1 MVALTFKP
9 DWLNG
14 LSGGIVSAEVVKNA
28 AELQADFFNWLYAS
42 DVEVLS
48 KRLPTTDPVTL
59 FKALM
64 HVDLPD
70 NVGSYV
76 KDHILNLVEKPA
88 RVANIS
94 YLYGM
99 TCEPDTAL
107 EWRFDTVNGVT
118 SISMG
123 TCDKHSKSFGVEDE
137 KNAKLLFMTELFL
150 HLRINAKTTDGT
162 SVTAQ
167 LFKSQPIL
175 TALYAAHVTAY
186 NL

>member
-1 MVALTFKP
+1 MVALKFKP
-9 DWLNG
+9 DWLDG
-14 LSGGIVSAEVVKNA
+14 VSGGIVSDDIVKNI
-28 AELQADFFNWLYAS
+28 AELQADFFSWLHAS
-42 DVEVLS
+42 PVELRS
-48 KRLPTTDPVTL
+48 RRLPTTDPVTL

-64 HVDLPD
+64 SVDLPD
-70 NVGSYV
+70 GTGSYV
-76 KDHILNLVEKPA
+76 MDYILNLVEKPS
-88 RVANIS
+88 REVSVS

-99 TCEPDTAL
+99 KCDPDQSL
-107 EWRFDTVNGVT
+107 EWKFQTENGVT

-123 TCDKHSKSFGVEDE
+123 TCVKHAKSFGVDE
-137 KNAKLLFMTELFL
+137 EKKAKLLLMTELFL

-175 TALYAAHVTAY
+175 AALYAAHVTAY

>member
-1 MVALTFKP
+1 MVALNFRP

-14 LSGGIVSAEVVKNA
+14 LSGGIDSVDVVKNV
-28 AELQADFFNWLYAS
+28 AELQADFFNWIFTS

-64 HVDLPD
+64 RVELPQ

-76 KDHILNLVEKPA
+76 MDHILNLVEKPA
-88 RVANIS
+88 REASVS

-99 TCEPDTAL
+99 ECGPDTSL
-107 EWRFDTVNGVT
+107 EWKFCTENGVT

-123 TCDKHSKSFGVEDE
+123 TCDKHAKSFGIDEE

-150 HLRINAKTTDGT
+150 HLRINARTTDGT

>member
-1 MVALTFKP
+1 MVALQFRP
-9 DWLNG
+9 NWLNG
-14 LSGGIVSAEVVKNA
+14 LSGGIDSVDIVKNV
-28 AELQADFFNWLYAS
+28 AELQSDFFNWLHTS

-64 HVDLPD
+64 HVELPD

-76 KDHILNLVEKPA
+76 MDHILNRVEKPA
-88 RVANIS
+88 RETSIP
-94 YLYGM
+94 YLYG
-99 TCEPDTAL
+99 TECGPDTSL
-107 EWRFDTVNGVT
+107 EWCFSTENGVT

-123 TCDKHSKSFGVEDE
+123 TCDKHAKSFGVDDE
-137 KNAKLLFMTELFL
+137 KNAKLLLMTELFL
-150 HLRINAKTTDGT
+150 HLRNNARTTDGT